1 MFSIINEKARF
12 SVQAV
17 SIKGEVYILG
27 GKVQGRNVKKWPVEK
42 YSPITKTWNKVVDSY
57 DDRRNFSACALTDKI
72 LVFGGYFR
80 NISNVTQSCLQFGT
94 KNYKWKEIT
103 EMKEARRLASSVVF
117 ECRVV
122 VNRIKLEYY

>member
-80 NISNVTQSCLQFGT
+80 NISNVTQSCLH
-94 KNYKWKEIT
+94 
-103 EMKEARRLASSVVF
+103 SVLKTTSGKKSP
-117 ECRVV
+117 E
-122 VNRIKLEYY
+122 